1 MLSLR
6 QLVLRRT
13 GTNDQ
18 FRAAFFV
25 VSPLSLRPVRFQ
37 LDLIQPLTVL
47 AQLCFD
53 RVSALRALTVLGF
66 ELLYV
71 VSLRAHLLRNAIYL
85 SIDHCAFAVQLRE
98 LAGEHNPQLGSH
110 FVAQLGIALG
120 FRRLPLQRV
129 HLPRDFLEDVA
140 HARQVLLSVLETRF
154 RQPLLRLEFRNSG
167 SLFDNRPPVGR
178 TAAQNLPNPSL
189 LDERIRLRPEAR
201 AHEQFLNI
209 AQPAQL
215 SIQQIF
221 AIARAKQP
229 PRNDDLPSPKLLLKF
244 PPPNLQHHRRPAT
257 AT

>member
-25 VSPLSLRPVRFQ
+25 VSPLCLRPVRFQ
-37 LDLIQPLTVL
+37 LDLIQPLTVF

-85 SIDHCAFAVQLRE
+85 SVDRCAFVIQLRE
-98 LAGEHNPQLGSH
+98 FAGEHNPQLGSH

-120 FRRLPLQRV
+120 FRGLPLQRI
-129 HLPRDFLEDVA
+129 HLPRNFLEDVV
-140 HARQVLLSVLETRF
+140 HARQVLFSVFETRF
-154 RQPLLRLEFRNSG
+154 RQPLLRLEFRDSG

-178 TAAQNLPNPSL
+178 TAAQNLPNAPL
-189 LDERIRLRPEAR
+189 LDERIRLRPKPC
-201 AHEQFLNI
+201 AHE
-209 AQPAQL
+209 
-215 SIQQIF
+215 
-221 AIARAKQP
+221 
-229 PRNDDLPSPKLLLKF
+229 
-244 PPPNLQHHRRPAT
+244 
-257 AT
+257 

>member
-25 VSPLSLRPVRFQ
+25 VSPLCLRPVRFQ
-37 LDLIQPLTVL
+37 LDLIQPLTVF

-85 SIDHCAFAVQLRE
+85 SVDHCAFAVQLRE

-120 FRRLPLQRV
+120 FRGLPLQRV
-129 HLPRDFLEDVA
+129 HLPRDFLENVI
-140 HARQVLLSVLETRF
+140 HARQVLLSVFETCF
-154 RQPLLRLEFRNSG
+154 RQPLLGFEFRDPG
-167 SLFDNRPPVGR
+167 SLFDDRPPVGR
-178 TAAQNLPNPSL
+178 TAAQNLPDAPL
-189 LDERIRLRPEAR
+189 LDERIRLRPKPC
-201 AHEQFLNI
+201 AHE
-209 AQPAQL
+209 
-215 SIQQIF
+215 
-221 AIARAKQP
+221 
-229 PRNDDLPSPKLLLKF
+229 
-244 PPPNLQHHRRPAT
+244 
-257 AT
+257 